1 MRKNQLLLLAL
12 VVGLGGLASMLCG
25 CAPPPQPLGDN
36 LTGKADTGRA
46 IQTILATPKA
56 PFTTVELNGVEYR
69 QARGG
74 TGQRGGTFYDNQLG
88 EGPKTFNPWASF
100 DATSSAVGGMLA
112 SGLIDTDPY
121 TGMVI
126 PAMAKTITVLPDH
139 RTYRL
144 TLRKGLRWSDGQPLT
159 SADVLFTWT
168 EIIAK
173 GLGNAS
179 TRDNLLVD
187 GQFPTVRAVDPWT
200 IEWVTAKP
208 FAPFLRQL
216 GQPVAPKHVFKPVL
230 DAEKTNEDKDKAFSS
245 LWGVSDATDH
255 PERFVSSGLWVL
267 ERYQPSERVVFKR
280 NPYYWG
286 VDAQHQHLPYLD
298 RSVMTFAKDMN
309 RMALQFE
316 QGQVD
321 SYGITG
327 KSLPHIRR
335 LRVKH
340 PQDDFTIYNLG
351 PTSSTT
357 FMAFNLNTRPNKD
370 TGKPLVDPIH
380 QRWFADKRFRQ
391 ALDWAIDRDVMVQ
404 NILNGVGEPLFT
416 AEGLPSIYLNRALA
430 KGHPRSLARAKQLL
444 QQAGFRWQRAG
455 TSNPDMQALLPNGQ
469 LQDAT
474 GHPVTLDLLTNAG
487 NDQRE
492 ATGIS
497 MKQDL
502 AELGIIVNFKPIDFN
517 VLVGKMN
524 TGDWDCLIMGLT
536 GSPLEPQ
543 EGANVWKSNGSLH
556 LFNQRDVKALAGRV
570 APDRLPWEVEI
581 DRLYEAGAQTFNV
594 AQRKALYGQFQAIV
608 ADQCPMLY
616 LYSPLSLVAI
626 RTRLHNVDPTPLGV
640 FHNMD
645 SIWVDP

>member
-1 MRKNQLLLLAL
+1 MFNQLLLLAL
-12 VVGLGGLASMLCG
+12 VVCLGGMLCG
-25 CAPPPQPLGDN
+25 CAPPDIP
-36 LTGKADTGRA
+36 THKADTGRM
-46 IQTILATPKA
+46 IHTVLATPKA

-69 QARGG
+69 QARGSIG
-74 TGQRGGTFYDNQLG
+74 RVGGTFYDNQLG

-100 DATSSAVGGMLA
+100 DATSSAIGGMLT

-126 PAMAKTITVLPDH
+126 PAMAKTITVLPDN

-144 TLRKGLRWSDGQPLT
+144 TLRKGLRWSDGKPLT

-216 GQPVAPKHVFKPVL
+216 GQPVAPVHVFKPVL
-230 DAEKTNEDKDKAFSS
+230 DAEKTNEGKDKAFSS

-255 PERFVSSGLWVL
+255 PQQLISCGLWVL
-267 ERYQPSERVVFKR
+267 ERYQPGERVVFKR

-286 VDAQHQHLPYLD
+286 IDAKGQHLPYLD
-298 RSVMTFAKDMN
+298 RQVITFAKDMN

-335 LRVKH
+335 LRLKH
-340 PQDDFTIYNLG
+340 PSDQFKIYNLG

-357 FMAFNLNTRPNKD
+357 FMAFNLNTRNNKD
-370 TGKPLVDPIH
+370 TGKPLVDPVH

-416 AEGLPSIYLNRALA
+416 AEGLPSIYLNKALA
-430 KGHPRSLARAKQLL
+430 KGHPKNIATAKQLL
-444 QQAGFRWQRAG
+444 QQAGFTWQH
-455 TSNPDMQALLPNGQ
+455 TNHTNNTNMPNGQ
-469 LQDAT
+469 LLDAT
-474 GHPVTLDLLTNAG
+474 KHPVVLDLLTNAG

-497 MKQDL
+497 IKQDL
-502 AELGIIVNFKPIDFN
+502 AELGITVNFKPMDFN

-556 LFNQRDVKALAGRV
+556 LFNQREVKTLAGKP

-581 DRLYEAGAQTFNV
+581 DSLYEAGAQTFNV
-594 AQRKALYGQFQAIV
+594 AQRQALYGQFQAIV

-626 RTRLHNVDPTPLGV
+626 RSRLHNVDPTPLGV